1 MHEEDVVT
9 TWWNRISQAART
21 RIQAV
26 RGRLSDAGYSVME
39 WVFITAAGANGR
51 RADLRRH
58 QHEGPGKDQRH
69 QGQLTG
75 RWWRQDQGNIEV
87 SVAAIIALMLLFL
100 LIQGGLWLH
109 GRSVAQHAAQQG
121 ADAGRSYT
129 AQRGDAAEAAER
141 FVAKMGGSLQS
152 HSVSVE
158 THGGQIA
165 VTVRGEISSLVPG
178 VPLHVEQRVQAPV
191 EEWTE

>member
-1 MHEEDVVT
+1 M
-9 TWWNRISQAART
+9 
-21 RIQAV
+21 
-26 RGRLSDAGYSVME
+26 
-39 WVFITAAGANGR
+39 
-51 RADLRRH
+51 
-58 QHEGPGKDQRH
+58 
-69 QGQLTG
+69 
-75 RWWRQDQGNIEV
+75 EV